1 MSFPRYE
8 RYKDSGVEWLGVAGN
23 STKESCYSPDRHCQ
37 GKVTDA
43 YGKGWSQKQLLHCLR
58 FAETFT
64 DEQIVSALRR
74 QLNWTHIKTL
84 IYIDDPLKPDF
95 YAQIAQLELW
105 DAVNL

>member
-1 MSFPRYE
+1 M
-8 RYKDSGVEWLGVAGN
+8 AGN